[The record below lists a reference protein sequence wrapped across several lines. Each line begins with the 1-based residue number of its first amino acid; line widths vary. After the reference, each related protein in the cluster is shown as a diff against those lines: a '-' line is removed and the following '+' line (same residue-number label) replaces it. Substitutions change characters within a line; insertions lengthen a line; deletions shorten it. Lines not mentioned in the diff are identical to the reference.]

1 MLLYQRERER
11 ERERERDAIKK
22 IDKQLGKTK
31 VTDEEPTQKYTS
43 KIQKQLCKLR
53 KKKKFTDK
61 EYFEKYS
68 LDPIPPELYGT
79 VKTHKAE
86 KKNPMRTVVSTI
98 GIPPCGIF
106 KYLVRMI

>member
-1 MLLYQRERER
+1 MLLYQ
-11 ERERERDAIKK
+11 RERDAIKK

-31 VTDEEPTQKYTS
+31 VIDEDPTQKYAS

-61 EYFEKYS
+61 EYFEIYS

-86 KKNPMRTVVSTI
+86 KKKNPMRTVVSTI
-98 GIPPCGIF
+98 GIPPCGIS